1 VSTTKQLEALLKY
14 DKITYDLL
22 WALFKPK
29 MILYITCPGT
39 QKSRCIKYDF
49 GEEKKLSNG
58 IILYYSM
65 QCRYLD
71 FDGTISWL
79 LPLIITERNIPHF
92 CAR

>member
-1 VSTTKQLEALLKY
+1 VDFIEEASVSTTKQLEALLKY

-58 IILYYSM
+58 IILYAM
-65 QCRYLD
+65 PILGLRRHH
-71 FDGTISWL
+71 L
-79 LPLIITERNIPHF
+79 LAAPSDYH
-92 CAR
+92 